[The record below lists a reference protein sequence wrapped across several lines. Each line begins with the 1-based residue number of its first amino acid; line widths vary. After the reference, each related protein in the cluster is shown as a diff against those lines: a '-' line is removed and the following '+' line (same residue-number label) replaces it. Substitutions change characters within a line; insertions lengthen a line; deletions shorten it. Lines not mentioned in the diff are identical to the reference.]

1 MSIVTADPLFSLE
14 GKKVIITGAGG
25 AVGSLVAEAMAA
37 RGAVI
42 GLQDI
47 SAEKV
52 NAVRDRILA
61 AGGSAVALVSDL
73 STASGAQEI
82 VQQGAQELGGLDVLV
97 NGAGINRRK
106 PIDDVTSDDFDA
118 LVAVNMRAVFFTSQ
132 AAHPIMK
139 AAGGGTIVN
148 LSSLSA
154 RFSFNTISVY
164 AATKAAVSS
173 MTRSCAREWAADKV
187 RVNCIEPSVIQTEFT
202 KPLWGEPH
210 RQRWFDE
217 TTPIGRLA
225 LPEEM
230 IGSIIFLST
239 QASSY
244 ITGQSIVIDG
254 GILSGADWNSYE
266 SQGS

>member
-1 MSIVTADPLFSLE
+1 MALLNTDPLFSME
-14 GKKVIITGAGG
+14 GKRVIITGAGG
-25 AVGSLVAEAMAA
+25 SIGSLTAQAMAE

-47 SAEKV
+47 SADKV
-52 NAVRDRILA
+52 EAVRERIEA
-61 AGGSAVALVSDL
+61 VGGRAIALISDL
-73 STASGAQEI
+73 STAAGAAQMVRE
-82 VQQGAQELGGLDVLV
+82 GATQLGGVDVLI

-106 PIDDVTSDDFDA
+106 PIADVTAEDFDA
-118 LVAVNMRAVFFTSQ
+118 IVSVNMRAVYFASQ
-132 AAHPIMK
+132 AAHAVMK
-139 AAGGGTIVN
+139 PAGGGAIVN

-164 AATKAAVSS
+164 AATKAAVTS
-173 MTRSCAREWAADKV
+173 MTRSCAREWATDGI
-187 RVNCIEPSVIQTEFT
+187 RVNCIEPSVIKTEFT

-230 IGSIIFLST
+230 IGSIIFLAT
-239 QASSY
+239 DASAY

-254 GILSGADWNSYE
+254 GILSGADWDSYQD
-266 SQGS
+266 S

>member
-1 MSIVTADPLFSLE
+1 MTATHTDPLFSLQ
-14 GKKVIITGAGG
+14 GKRVIITGAGG
-25 AVGSLVAEAMAA
+25 SIGSLVAEAMAA
-37 RGAVI
+37 RGAII

-52 NAVRDRILA
+52 DPVRERIEA
-61 AGGSAVALVSDL
+61 AGGRAIALVCDL
-73 STASGAQEI
+73 STAEGAVEMVREGAQM
-82 VQQGAQELGGLDVLV
+82 LGGLDVLV

-106 PIDDVTSDDFDA
+106 PITDVTPDDFDA
-118 LVAVNMRAVFFTSQ
+118 IVAVNMRAVYFASQ
-132 AAHPIMK
+132 AAHEVMK
-139 AAGGGTIVN
+139 SGGGGAIVN

-154 RFSFNTISVY
+154 RFSFVTISVY

-173 MTRSCAREWAADKV
+173 MTRSCAREWAADGI
-187 RVNCIEPSVIQTEFT
+187 RVNCIEPSVIKTEFT
-202 KPLWGEPH
+202 KPLWGEAH

-230 IGSIIFLST
+230 IGSIIFLAT
-239 QASSY
+239 DASAY

-254 GILSGADWNSYE
+254 GILSGADWDSY
-266 SQGS
+266 QDA